1 MIDHADGSDA
11 GDGRRGL
18 LQEGSWDAIHVI
30 EVNTL
35 VQKGAHYSIHGY
47 IYCQQCHDTTGPQSL
62 AIPTCPYVL
71 LIVHSFITSFH
82 ESCLQ

>member
-1 MIDHADGSDA
+1 MLRDVYLKVVVIDDADGSDA

-35 VQKGAHYSIHGY
+35 VQKGTHFCCINTWLHV
-47 IYCQQCHDTTGPQSL
+47 L
-62 AIPTCPYVL
+62 PTM
-71 LIVHSFITSFH
+71 T
-82 ESCLQ
+82 

>member
-1 MIDHADGSDA
+1 MLRDVYLKVVVIDDADGSDA

-35 VQKGAHYSIHGY
+35 R
-47 IYCQQCHDTTGPQSL
+47 L
-62 AIPTCPYVL
+62 
-71 LIVHSFITSFH
+71 VHKVWLYQLVH
-82 ESCLQ
+82 MCC